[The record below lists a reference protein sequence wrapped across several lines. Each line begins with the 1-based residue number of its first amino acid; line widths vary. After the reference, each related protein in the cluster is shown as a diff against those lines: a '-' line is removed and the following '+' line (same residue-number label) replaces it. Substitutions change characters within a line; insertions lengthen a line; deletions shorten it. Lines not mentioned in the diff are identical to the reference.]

1 MRPSGEAPSFNAM
14 GADPEPRAG
23 GPSMFDATFRLGKVA
38 GVEVGLNWTWLVI
51 VALIVA
57 SLGLEVF
64 PAANA
69 GLSDATYAAMAVA
82 GALLFFASLFLHELG
97 HALQARRDGV
107 QIEGITLWLFGGV
120 ARFSGMFP
128 SAGAEFRIAIAGPL
142 VTLVLGTG
150 FILGA
155 WLLPLPSAVDGVI
168 TWLGY
173 VNLLLLGFNLLPAL
187 PLDGGRVLRATV
199 WHLRGD
205 FAQATR
211 FAGRLG
217 RAIGQAMVALGIF
230 GAIFY
235 GAPGGLWL
243 VLIGW
248 FLTMAATSETELLA
262 VREALAGVLVS
273 DAMTARPV
281 MATPDIS
288 LREFMEDVFA
298 STRHSAYPVLGDRG
312 VVGMI
317 SFRAVA
323 GVPEPDWDRLR
334 VADAMQP
341 LDRVLVLDEDAPLAD
356 ALPELVATGLGRAVV
371 ETDHR
376 PTGLLSLTDVQRLL
390 ELRRLTA
397 GPAVPPRRK
406 AEMTT

>member
-1 MRPSGEAPSFNAM
+1 M
-14 GADPEPRAG
+14 GAHAAPRPGGSSIFDP
-23 GPSMFDATFRLGKVA
+23 TIRLGKVA
-38 GVEVGLNWTWLVI
+38 GVEVGLNWTWLLI

-64 PAANA
+64 PTQNP
-69 GLSDATYAAMAVA
+69 GLSDGTYAAMAVA

-97 HALQARRDGV
+97 HALQARREGV
-107 QIEGITLWLFGGV
+107 EIEGITLWLFGGV

-142 VTLVLGTG
+142 VTLALGTA
-150 FILGA
+150 FVLGA
-155 WLLPLPSAVDGVI
+155 WLIPLPGAVDGTL

-173 VNLLLLGFNLLPAL
+173 VNLLLLGFNCLPAL
-187 PLDGGRVLRATV
+187 PLDGGRMLRAAV

-230 GAIFY
+230 SALFY
-235 GAPGGLWL
+235 AAPGGLWL
-243 VLIGW
+243 AIIGW
-248 FLTMAATSETELLA
+248 FLIVAATSEAELVS
-262 VREALAGVLVS
+262 VREALADVRVR

-281 MATPDIS
+281 TAAAEMS
-288 LREFMEDVFA
+288 LRDFMEDVFA
-298 STRHSAYPVLGDRG
+298 SSRHSAYPVVGDGG
-312 VVGMI
+312 VVGI
-317 SFRAVA
+317 VSFKAVA

-334 VADAMQP
+334 VADAMEP
-341 LDRVLVLDEDAPLAD
+341 LDETVVLDEDAPLAD

-371 ETDHR
+371 QTGQR

-390 ELRRLTA
+390 ELRRLA
-397 GPAVPPRRK
+397 PARPNVS
-406 AEMTT
+406 AERIIEHQQ